1 MIVVYSVFLKPEI
14 KTMTLYDRDEIEIE
28 YQYKEFDL
36 YDIDGHYITTDACS
50 IDIEDESEILDSFG
64 IVLGTTKYEK
74 IN

>member
-1 MIVVYSVFLKPEI
+1 MTTVYSVFLKPEI

-36 YDIDGHYITTDACS
+36 YDIDGYYITTDACS